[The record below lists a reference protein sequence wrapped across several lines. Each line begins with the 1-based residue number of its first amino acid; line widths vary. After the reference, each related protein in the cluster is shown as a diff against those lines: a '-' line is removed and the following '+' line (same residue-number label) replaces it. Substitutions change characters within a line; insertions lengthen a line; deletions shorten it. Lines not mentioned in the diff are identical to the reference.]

1 MINYN
6 TGVKAI
12 INKKCIVCQ
21 TTRPN
26 FGLPTDKTGKYC
38 WTNKMIEIVQLYY
51 DNFVPF

>member
-21 TTRPN
+21 NKQPN

-38 WTNKMIEIVQLYY
+38 ATCKKDGMVDLKI
-51 DNFVPF
+51 